1 MNFCVIFEN
10 SFFHRAPVVTAS
22 EIILLTLT
30 IYQVQKNLTMLF
42 SLIQALTQ
50 RWLVNLAVNQVQQ
63 ARRRVTL
70 LLAMIH
76 TK

>member
-1 MNFCVIFEN
+1 MNFCGIFEN

-30 IYQVQKNLTMLF
+30 IYQVQKNLTMLY

-50 RWLVNLAVNQVQQ
+50 CWLVNLAVNQVQQ